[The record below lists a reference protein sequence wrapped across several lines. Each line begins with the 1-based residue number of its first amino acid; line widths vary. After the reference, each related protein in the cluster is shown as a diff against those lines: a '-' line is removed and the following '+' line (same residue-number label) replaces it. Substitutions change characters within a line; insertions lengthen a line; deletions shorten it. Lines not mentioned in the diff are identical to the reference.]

1 MTDEVVPPERMPKDQ
16 VPNEQVTVR
25 LKAGREKPARRGHPW
40 IFSGAVDSVAGGD
53 APVARLTTAGGED
66 LGLGFYQAD
75 SRIPVR
81 LVGRGFDAL
90 DRGFFATR
98 LAEAAALRAALLPPA
113 TTGYR
118 VLNAEGDG
126 VPGWTVDRFGDAL
139 VSQITA
145 GGLERLRH
153 EAYAAL
159 AAAFPG
165 LAILQRNR
173 SSIRRQEGLP
183 EEDEVVAGRP
193 PEVATFEEHGLTF
206 SAELAGGQK
215 TGFYCDQ
222 RENRRLAERLAGDRA
237 VLDLFAHTGAFA
249 AYALRGGARS
259 VVAVESAPRLAPIA
273 ARHLAVNDLDAHR
286 LAWVEADVF
295 ADLRQRRE
303 RYDLVVCDPPPLVP
317 RRSDLD
323 RGSRAYKDLNRLALA
338 RLAPGGCF
346 LTFTCSGAVEARL
359 FRQIL
364 FAAADEA
371 GVRLSLV
378 APLGA
383 APDHPIDV
391 RHPEGEYLKGWLCRA
406 PG

>member
-1 MTDEVVPPERMPKDQ
+1 MPAL
-16 VPNEQVTVR
+16 VR
-25 LKAGREKPARRGHPW
+25 LKAGRDKAARRGHPW
-40 IFSGAVDSVAGGD
+40 IFSGAVASAEGGEQ
-53 APVARLTTAGGED
+53 PVARVLGAGGED
-66 LGLGFYQAD
+66 LGLGFFQPA

-81 LVGRGFDAL
+81 LVGHGFPDL
-90 DRGFFATR
+90 DRAFFAAR
-98 LAEAAALRAALLPPA
+98 LAEAAALRASLLPPE
-113 TTGYR
+113 TSGYR

-159 AAAFPG
+159 GAAFPG

-173 SSIRRQEGLP
+173 LRARRQEGLP
-183 EEDEVVAGRP
+183 EVDEAVAGQP
-193 PEVATFEEHGLTF
+193 PEVAGFTEHGLAFT
-206 SAELAGGQK
+206 AALAGGQK

-222 RENRRLAERLAGDRA
+222 RENRRLAERLAGGRA

-249 AYALRGGARS
+249 AYALRGGART
-259 VVAVESAPRLAPIA
+259 VVAVESAPRLTAVA
-273 ARHLAVNDLDAHR
+273 SHHLAANGLDAGR
-286 LAWVEADVF
+286 LEWVEADVF
-295 ADLRQRRE
+295 ADLRQRGD

-317 RRSDLD
+317 RKSDLD
-323 RGSRAYKDLNRLALA
+323 RGSRAYKDLNRLALG
-338 RLAPGGCF
+338 RVAPGGF
-346 LTFTCSGAVEARL
+346 LLTFTCSGAVDARL

-371 GVRLSLV
+371 RARVSLL
-378 APLGA
+378 APLAA

-391 RHPEGEYLKGWLCRA
+391 RHPEGEYLKGWLCIRLA
-406 PG
+406 